1 MGSKTMYLKGAS
13 ELASKMAIQL
23 IEEGFNYEDIRNFV
37 IQNTNYT
44 GSDIERFED
53 KLFTKIEK
61 YSQYIYVV
69 NINTKEEF
77 YYHTVRELSED
88 TGLTV
93 GAINGSIYGT
103 NYANSIFDIY
113 KKEFTT
119 KELCKSKK
127 HLFSKKI
134 GKVKIR
140 QYHTKSGKYMSKP
153 LKVTD
158 TLTDSIMIYQT
169 ARLFCNEFDIKSY
182 NLSKYILNN
191 WKYKGRYKLER
202 YKVM

>member
-1 MGSKTMYLKGAS
+1 MYLKGAS
-13 ELASKMAIQL
+13 ELANKIAIEL
-23 IEEGFNYEDIRNFV
+23 IEEGFNYEDIRQLIINK
-37 IQNTNYT
+37 TNYE
-44 GSDIERFED
+44 GEEIDIFED
-53 KLFTKIEK
+53 KLFNKIEK
-61 YSQYIYVV
+61 YSQYIHVI

-77 YYHTVRELSED
+77 YYHTVREMSED

-103 NYANSIFDIY
+103 NYANSVFDVS
-113 KKEFTT
+113 KREFTT
-119 KELCKSKK
+119 KELCKYKK

-140 QYHTKSGKYMSKP
+140 QYYTKSGKYMSKP

-158 TLTDSIMIYQT
+158 TLTDNIVIYQT
-169 ARLFCNEFDIKSY
+169 ARLFCNEFNIKSY

-202 YKVM
+202 YKIG

>member
-113 KKEFTT
+113 KKEFTV
-119 KELCKSKK
+119 KELCKPKK

-140 QYHTKSGKYMSKP
+140 QYYTKSGKYMSKP